1 MPLTEQEVAI
11 LAAKRV
17 NFDPS
22 QTLKLQTLVPAALA
36 NLAKNYAKDPNKRH
50 NLMTDPTTTRVL
62 LTRGPIAATGVTA
75 ASSGYAD
82 LSTLFNTNNIMLDTL
97 RYGTIFLEYRFPF
110 ISADDVTTGTWPMG
124 GYVETLTAYAVS
136 TGLAVRLE
144 TDGTLPDGLSPNTQY
159 YLIVNSPP
167 QFAFANTAA
176 LAAAGTG
183 RTLTTIGT
191 GSHTAISTDAVIMQ
205 WVGDPT
211 QGNLTLCLP
220 TPNLVG
226 WLQGNTIHVR
236 GYNVDQSSTYLTF
249 NVPFV
254 PTLATLPSDADIE
267 ADLIDEMV
275 SLIVTGDPAP
285 SQNPDISG

>member
-62 LTRGPIAATGVTA
+62 LTRGPAAPSATAAT
-75 ASSGYAD
+75 SGYAD

-97 RYGTIFLEYRFPF
+97 KYGTIFLEYRVPF
-110 ISADDVTTGTWPMG
+110 TSGDVGIGTWPTG
-124 GYVETLTAYAVS
+124 GYAETLTSYGIS

-144 TDGTLPDGLSPNTQY
+144 TDGALPGGLFVNLQY
-159 YLIVNSPP
+159 YLITNVP

-176 LAAAGTG
+176 DAAAGTG
-183 RTLTTIGT
+183 ITLTNVGT
-191 GSHTAISTDAVIMQ
+191 GNHTVISTDAVILQ

-226 WLQGNTIHVR
+226 WLQGSTIHVR
-236 GYNVDQSSTYLTF
+236 GYRVDQSNTYLTF

-254 PTLATLPSDADIE
+254 PTLATLPADADIE

-285 SQNPDISG
+285 SQNPDTSG